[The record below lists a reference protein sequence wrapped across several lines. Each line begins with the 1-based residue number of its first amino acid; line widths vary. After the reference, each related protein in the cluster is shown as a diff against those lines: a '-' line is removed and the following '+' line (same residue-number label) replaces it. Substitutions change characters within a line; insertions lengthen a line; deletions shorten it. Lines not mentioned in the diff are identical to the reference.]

1 MPFWKECAFVLGYA
15 PMIERLK
22 KPYLY
27 LIRVIGVIV
36 PRSLRAD
43 WRQEWEAELRYREEL
58 LADWRRLDWR
68 NKFGLLRRS
77 VGAFWDA
84 LLLQPRRLEDE
95 MFQDLRFGL
104 RMLLKNKTV
113 TAVAVLSLSLG
124 IGANTAIFSL
134 VDRLLLRPL
143 PVEEPE
149 RLVTFNKANLHD
161 KFTYPDF
168 ADYRDQN
175 EVFDGLV
182 CFVETALNLSER
194 GQTERIHGLQ
204 VSGNYFSTLRLTPAL
219 GRGFLLAEERAPDA
233 NPVAVLSYGLWRR
246 RFGADPSVVGKE
258 ITLNGQGYTVVGVA
272 PAEFTGTIRG
282 AAPDIYVPIKPEN
295 NRHKYWLLLMGRLKP
310 GVSGEQ
316 AQAAMNV
323 LGPQIARHY
332 PRPDGSPRVESPF
345 LLEDG
350 SQGHTYLLVKLSFP
364 LKMLMGIVAL
374 VLLIACANV
383 ANLLLARA
391 RTRRKEIAIRMAI
404 GAGRGRLVRQMLT
417 ESLLLAGL
425 GGGLGLWL
433 AGPIGKLLAS
443 FTPPVGRGFSTPLS
457 LEGGVDARV
466 LVFTFCLSLLAGIIF
481 GLAPA
486 LGASRTSLVTALKD
500 GAGDGAGLRRFN
512 PRKLLVIAQV
522 ALSFLVLI
530 GAGLCVRSLQ
540 RLQAIDAGFDPA
552 RTLVMSLDLGLS
564 GYDEARGQI
573 FYQQL
578 VERVTSLPGV
588 ESASLAQLTPLS
600 DDLLTR
606 STAIEGYQPQPG
618 EKMSFFYN
626 VVSPRY
632 FETLRT
638 SLVSGRDFK
647 PQDSA
652 GAPQVVI
659 INETLARRYFP
670 NGDALGKRLIFG
682 AYRGAPIPL
691 QRLEIVGVI
700 KDSKYMDLTEQPRR
714 MMFLPLAQSYRPEM
728 RLHVRTAQDPTAMIA
743 AVRRESQKLD
753 ANLPAYNVKTM
764 EEQKDRSLY
773 TARMAATLLSVFG
786 GLALLLASVGLYGV
800 MAYVVGQRRREIGV
814 RLALGAR
821 QRDVFGLVIKEGMAL
836 VAAGV
841 ALGLAGA
848 VAGTRLLTTFL
859 YGIEPT
865 DAATFIGV
873 ALLLAAVA
881 LLANYLPARRAAQ
894 TDPMR
899 ALRVE

>member
-1 MPFWKECAFVLGYA
+1 
-15 PMIERLK
+15 
-22 KPYLY
+22 
-27 LIRVIGVIV
+27 
-36 PRSLRAD
+36 
-43 WRQEWEAELRYREEL
+43 
-58 LADWRRLDWR
+58 
-68 NKFGLLRRS
+68 
-77 VGAFWDA
+77 
-84 LLLQPRRLEDE
+84 

-104 RMLLKNKTV
+104 RMLFKNKAVTV
-113 TAVAVLSLSLG
+113 VAVLSLSLG

-134 VDRLLLRPL
+134 VDRLLVRPL

-149 RLVTFNKANLHD
+149 RLVTFNKGAAPDLFD

-194 GQTERIHGLQ
+194 GQTERVHALQ
-204 VSGNYFSTLRLTPAL
+204 VSGNYFSALRVTPAL
-219 GRGFLLAEERAPDA
+219 GRGFLLEEERAPDSP
-233 NPVAVLSYGLWRR
+233 PVAVLSYGLWRR
-246 RFGADPSVVGKE
+246 RFGADPSVVGRE

-282 AAPDIYVPIKPEN
+282 AAPDIYAPIKPEN

-310 GVSGEQ
+310 GVNREQ

-332 PRPDGSPRVESPF
+332 PRPDGSPRSEPPF
-345 LLEDG
+345 FLEDG
-350 SQGHTYLLVKLSFP
+350 SQGHAYLLGKLSFP
-364 LKMLMGIVAL
+364 LKMLTGIVAL

-404 GAGRGRLVRQMLT
+404 GAGRGRLVRQLLT
-417 ESLLLAGL
+417 ESLLLAAL

-457 LEGGVDARV
+457 LEGGLDARV
-466 LVFTFCLSLLAGIIF
+466 LVFTICLSLLAGIIF

-486 LGASRTSLVTALKD
+486 LRASRTGLVAALKD
-500 GAGDGAGLRRFN
+500 GAGDGPGLRRFN
-512 PRKLLVIAQV
+512 PRKLLVVAQV

-540 RLQAIDAGFDPA
+540 RLQAIDAGFDPD
-552 RTLVMSLDLGLS
+552 RTLVMSLNLGLS

-578 VERVTSLPGV
+578 VGRVTGLPGV

-618 EKMSFFYN
+618 EKMESFFYN
-626 VVSPRY
+626 VVAPRY

-638 SLVSGRDFK
+638 PMVSGRDFT
-647 PQDSA
+647 PQDRA

-670 NGDALGKRLIFG
+670 DGDALGKRLIFG

-691 QRLEIVGVI
+691 QHLEIVGVV

-728 RLHVRTAQDPTAMIA
+728 RLHVRAAQDPAAMIA
-743 AVRRESQKLD
+743 AVRREAQKLD
-753 ANLPAYNVKTM
+753 ANLPVYNIKTL

-821 QRDVFGLVIKEGMAL
+821 RRDIFGLVIKEGMAT

-848 VAGTRLLTTFL
+848 IAGTRLLSAFL
-859 YGIEPT
+859 YGVETT

-894 TDPMR
+894 TDPMK
-899 ALRVE
+899 ALRAE

>member
-1 MPFWKECAFVLGYA
+1 MSKVF
-15 PMIERLK
+15 LK
-22 KPYLY
+22 PHIW
-27 LIRVIGVIV
+27 LIDFIGVIV
-36 PRSLRAD
+36 PRRLRAD
-43 WRQEWEAELRYREEL
+43 WRREWEAELRSREEL
-58 LADWRRLDWR
+58 LAEWDKLNWHTKLD
-68 NKFGLLRRS
+68 LLRRS
-77 VGAFWDA
+77 LGAFRDA

-104 RMLLKNKTV
+104 RMLFKNKAV

-134 VDRLLLRPL
+134 VDRLLVRPL

-149 RLVTFNKANLHD
+149 RLVTFSKGAAPDLFD
-161 KFTYPDF
+161 KFTYPDY

-194 GQTERIHGLQ
+194 GQTERVHGLQ
-204 VSGNYFSTLRLTPAL
+204 VSGNYFSALRVTPAL
-219 GRGFLLAEERAPDA
+219 GRGFLPEEERAPDA
-233 NPVAVLSYGLWRR
+233 NPVAALSYGLWRR
-246 RFGADPSVVGKE
+246 RFGADPSVVGRD
-258 ITLNGQGYTVVGVA
+258 ITLNGQSYTVVGVA
-272 PAEFTGTIRG
+272 PPEFTGTIRG

-310 GVSGEQ
+310 GVSREQ
-316 AQAAMNV
+316 AQAAMNA
-323 LGPQIARHY
+323 LGPQIARLY
-332 PRPDGSPRVESPF
+332 PRPDGSPRIEPPF

-350 SQGHTYLLVKLSFP
+350 SQGHTYLMVKLSFP

-391 RTRRKEIAIRMAI
+391 RTRRKEIAIRIAI
-404 GAGRGRLVRQMLT
+404 GAGRGRLVRQLLT

-443 FTPPVGRGFSTPLS
+443 FTPPVGRGFSTPIS
-457 LEGGVDARV
+457 LEGGLDARA
-466 LVFTFCLSLLAGIIF
+466 LIFTFCLSLLAAIIF

-486 LGASRTSLVTALKD
+486 LGASRTRLVAALKD
-500 GAGDGAGLRRFN
+500 GAGDGAGMRRFN
-512 PRKLLVIAQV
+512 PRKLLVVAQV

-564 GYDEARGQI
+564 SYKETRGQI

-578 VERVTSLPGV
+578 VESVTGLPGV

-606 STAIEGYQPQPG
+606 RTAIEGYEPQPD

-626 VVSPRY
+626 VVGPHY

-638 SLVSGRDFK
+638 PMLSGRDFTL
-647 PQDSA
+647 QDRA

-682 AYRGAPIPL
+682 AYRGSPIPL
-691 QRLEIVGVI
+691 QRLEIIGVV
-700 KDSKYMDLTEQPRR
+700 KDTKYMDVTEQPRR

-743 AVRRESQKLD
+743 AVRREAQKLD
-753 ANLPAYNVKTM
+753 ASLPVYNIKTL

-773 TARMAATLLSVFG
+773 TARLAATLLSVFG

-836 VAAGV
+836 VAVGV
-841 ALGLAGA
+841 ALGFAGA

-859 YGIEPT
+859 YGVEPT
-865 DAATFIGV
+865 DATTFVGV

-899 ALRVE
+899 ALRAE

>member
-1 MPFWKECAFVLGYA
+1 MF
-15 PMIERLK
+15 ERRKDDLA
-22 KPYLY
+22 KPHLW
-27 LIRVIGVIV
+27 LISFIGVIV
-36 PRSLRAD
+36 PRRLRAD
-43 WRQEWEAELRYREEL
+43 WRQEWEAELRSREEL
-58 LADWRRLDWR
+58 LSEWDKLNWHTKLD
-68 NKFGLLRRS
+68 LLRRS
-77 VGAFWDA
+77 LGAFRDA

-104 RMLLKNKTV
+104 RMLFKNKAVTV
-113 TAVAVLSLSLG
+113 VAVLSLSLG

-134 VDRLLLRPL
+134 VDRLLVRPL

-149 RLVTFNKANLHD
+149 RLVTLSKGAAPDLFD
-161 KFTYPDF
+161 KFTYPDY

-182 CFVETALNLSER
+182 CFVEAALNLSER
-194 GQTERIHGLQ
+194 GQTERVHGLQ
-204 VSGNYFSTLRLTPAL
+204 VSGNYFSALRVTPAL
-219 GRGFLLAEERAPDA
+219 GRGFLLNEEREPDA
-233 NPVAVLSYGLWRR
+233 HPVAVLSYGLRRR
-246 RFGADPSVVGKE
+246 RFGADPSAVGKE
-258 ITLNGQGYTVVGVA
+258 ITLNGQRRTVVGVA

-282 AAPDIYVPIKPEN
+282 AAPDVYVPIKPEN

-310 GVSGEQ
+310 GVSRTQ

-323 LGPQIARHY
+323 LGPQIARLY
-332 PRPDGSPRVESPF
+332 PRPDGSPRVEPPF
-345 LLEDG
+345 LIEDG

-404 GAGRGRLVRQMLT
+404 GAGRGRLVRQLLT
-417 ESLLLAGL
+417 ESLLLATL
-425 GGGLGLWL
+425 GGGLGLWM

-443 FTPPVGRGFSTPLS
+443 FTPPVGLGFSTPLS
-457 LEGGVDARV
+457 LEGGLDARV
-466 LVFTFCLSLLAGIIF
+466 LIFTFCLSLLAGIIF

-486 LGASRTSLVTALKD
+486 LGATRTSLVTALKD
-500 GAGDGAGLRRFN
+500 GADDGAGMRGAGLRGAGLRHFN
-512 PRKLLVIAQV
+512 PSKLLVVAQV

-540 RLQAIDAGFDPA
+540 RLQAVDAGFDPA

-578 VERVTSLPGV
+578 VERWTRLPGV
-588 ESASLAQLTPLS
+588 ESASLGQLTPLS

-606 STAIEGYQPQPG
+606 RTDIEGYEPQPG

-626 VVSPRY
+626 VVGPRY
-632 FETLRT
+632 FEMLRT
-638 SLVSGRDFK
+638 PLLSGRDFT
-647 PQDSA
+647 PQDRA
-652 GAPQVVI
+652 GASQVVI

-691 QRLEIVGVI
+691 QHLEIIGVV
-700 KDSKYMDLTEQPRR
+700 KDSKYLDMTEQPRR

-728 RLHVRTAQDPTAMIA
+728 RLHVRTAQDTAAIIA
-743 AVRRESQKLD
+743 AVRREAQKLD
-753 ANLPAYNVKTM
+753 PNLPVYNIKTL

-773 TARMAATLLSVFG
+773 TARLAATLLSVFG

-800 MAYVVGQRRREIGV
+800 MAYVVTQRRREIGV
-814 RLALGAR
+814 RLALGAQ
-821 QRDVFGLVIKEGMAL
+821 QRDVFRLVIKEGMSL
-836 VAAGV
+836 VALGV

-848 VAGTRLLTTFL
+848 IVGTRLLTTFL
-859 YGIEPT
+859 YGVQPT
-865 DAATFIGV
+865 DAA
-873 ALLLAAVA
+873 
-881 LLANYLPARRAAQ
+881 
-894 TDPMR
+894 
-899 ALRVE
+899 

>member
-1 MPFWKECAFVLGYA
+1 MKDVHEATR
-15 PMIERLK
+15 M
-22 KPYLY
+22 KPYLW
-27 LIRVIGVIV
+27 LIKFIGVIV
-36 PRSLRAD
+36 PRRLRAD

-58 LADWRRLDWR
+58 LADWDRLDSR
-68 NKFGLLRRS
+68 NKYGLLRRS
-77 VGAFWDA
+77 LGAFRDA
-84 LLLQPRRLEDE
+84 LLLQPRRLESE

-104 RMLLKNKTV
+104 RMLRKNKAV
-113 TAVAVLSLSLG
+113 TAVAVLSISLG

-134 VDRLLLRPL
+134 VDRLLARPM

-149 RLVTFNKANLHD
+149 RLVTFNKANLQD
-161 KFTYPDF
+161 KFTYSDY

-182 CFVETALNLSER
+182 CFAEAALNLSER
-194 GQTERIHGLQ
+194 GQTERVHGLR
-204 VSGNYFSTLRLTPAL
+204 VSGNYFSALRVMPAL
-219 GRGFLLAEERAPDA
+219 GRGFLLEEERAPDVH
-233 NPVAVLSYGLWRR
+233 PVAMLSYRLWQS
-246 RFGADPSVVGKE
+246 RFGADPAVVGRE

-282 AAPDIYVPIKPEN
+282 AAPDIYTPIKPEN
-295 NRHKYWLLLMGRLKP
+295 SRNKYWLLLMGRLKP
-310 GVSGEQ
+310 GVSREQ
-316 AQAAMNV
+316 AQAAMNL

-332 PRPDGSPRVESPF
+332 PRPDGSPRVEPPF

-350 SQGHTYLLVKLSFP
+350 SQGHTYLLVKISFP

-391 RTRRKEIAIRMAI
+391 AARRKEIAIRMAI
-404 GAGRGRLVRQMLT
+404 GAGRGRLVRQLLT
-417 ESLLLAGL
+417 ESLVLATL
-425 GGGLGLWL
+425 GGGLGLWM

-443 FTPPVGRGFSTPLS
+443 FAPPVGRGFSTPLL
-457 LEGGVDARV
+457 LEGGLDARV

-486 LGASRTSLVTALKD
+486 LGASRASLVTALKD

-512 PRKLLVIAQV
+512 PRKLLVVAQV

-552 RTLVMSLDLGLS
+552 RTLVMSLNLSLS

-578 VERVTSLPGV
+578 VERVTGLPGV

-606 STAIEGYQPQPG
+606 RTAIEGYEPQPG

-626 VVSPRY
+626 VVGPRY

-638 SLVSGRDFK
+638 PLVSGRDFT
-647 PQDSA
+647 PQDTA

-670 NGDALGKRLIFG
+670 NSDALGKRLIFG
-682 AYRGAPIPL
+682 AYRGSPIPL
-691 QRLEIVGVI
+691 QHLEIVGVV
-700 KDSKYMDLTEQPRR
+700 KDSKYLDLTEQPGR
-714 MMFLPLAQSYRPEM
+714 MMFLPLAQSYRPEV
-728 RLHVRTAQDPTAMIA
+728 RLHVRTAQDPTAMA
-743 AVRRESQKLD
+743 AAIRRETQKLD
-753 ANLPAYNVKTM
+753 ANLPVYNVKTL

-773 TARMAATLLSVFG
+773 AARLAATLLSVFG

-821 QRDVFGLVIKEGMAL
+821 RRDVFGLVIKEGMAL

-848 VAGTRLLTTFL
+848 IAGTRLLATFL
-859 YGIEPT
+859 YGVEPT

-894 TDPMR
+894 TDPMQ
-899 ALRVE
+899 ALRAE

>member
-1 MPFWKECAFVLGYA
+1 M
-15 PMIERLK
+15 
-22 KPYLY
+22 KPHLW

-36 PRSLRAD
+36 PRRLRAD
-43 WRQEWEAELRYREEL
+43 WRQEWEAELRSREIL
-58 LADWRRLDWR
+58 LAEWDRLDRR
-68 NKFGLLRRS
+68 NKFDLLRRS
-77 VGAFWDA
+77 AGAFRDA

-104 RMLLKNKTV
+104 RMLFKNKAVTV
-113 TAVAVLSLSLG
+113 VAVLSLSLG

-134 VDRLLLRPL
+134 VDRLLVRPL

-149 RLVTFNKANLHD
+149 RLVTLSKGAAPDLFD
-161 KFTYPDF
+161 KFTYPDY

-182 CFVETALNLSER
+182 CFVEAALNLSER
-194 GQTERIHGLQ
+194 GQTERVHGLQ
-204 VSGNYFSTLRLTPAL
+204 VSGNYFSALRVTPAL
-219 GRGFLLAEERAPDA
+219 GRGFLLNEEREPDA
-233 NPVAVLSYGLWRR
+233 HPVAVLSYGLWRR
-246 RFGADPSVVGKE
+246 RFGADPSAVGKE
-258 ITLNGQGYTVVGVA
+258 ITLNGQRRTVVGVA

-282 AAPDIYVPIKPEN
+282 AAPDVYVPIKPEN

-310 GVSGEQ
+310 GVSRTQ

-323 LGPQIARHY
+323 LGPQIARLY
-332 PRPDGSPRVESPF
+332 PRPDGSPRVEPPF
-345 LLEDG
+345 LFEDG
-350 SQGHTYLLVKLSFP
+350 SQGHTYLLLKLLFP

-404 GAGRGRLVRQMLT
+404 GAGRGRLVRQLLT
-417 ESLLLAGL
+417 ESLLLTAL

-457 LEGGVDARV
+457 LEGGLDARV
-466 LVFTFCLSLLAGIIF
+466 LIFTFCLSLLAGIIF

-500 GAGDGAGLRRFN
+500 GADDGAGVRGAGLRGAGLRGAGLRHFN
-512 PRKLLVIAQV
+512 PRKLLVVAQV

-578 VERVTSLPGV
+578 VERLTGLPGV

-606 STAIEGYQPQPG
+606 RTAIEGYEPQPG
-618 EKMSFFYN
+618 ENMSFFYN
-626 VVSPRY
+626 VVGPRY

-638 SLVSGRDFK
+638 PLLSGRDFT
-647 PQDSA
+647 PQDRA

-670 NGDALGKRLIFG
+670 DGGALGKRLIFG

-691 QRLEIVGVI
+691 QRLEIVGVV
-700 KDSKYMDLTEQPRR
+700 KDSKYLDMTEQQRR

-728 RLHVRTAQDPTAMIA
+728 RLHARTAQDPTAMVA
-743 AVRRESQKLD
+743 AVRREAQKLD
-753 ANLPAYNVKTM
+753 ANLPIYNIKTLD
-764 EEQKDRSLY
+764 EQKDRSLY
-773 TARMAATLLSVFG
+773 TARLAATLLSVFG
-786 GLALLLASVGLYGV
+786 GLALLMASVGLYGV

-836 VAAGV
+836 VAVGV

-848 VAGTRLLTTFL
+848 IAGTRLLTTFL
-859 YGIEPT
+859 YGVEPT
-865 DAATFIGV
+865 DAGTFLGV

-894 TDPMR
+894 TDPML
-899 ALRVE
+899 ALRAE